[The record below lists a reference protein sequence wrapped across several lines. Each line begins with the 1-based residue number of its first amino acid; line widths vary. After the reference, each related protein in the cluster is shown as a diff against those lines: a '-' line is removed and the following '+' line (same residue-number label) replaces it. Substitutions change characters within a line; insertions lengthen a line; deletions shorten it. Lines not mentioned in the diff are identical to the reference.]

1 MINKNYCIFT
11 QNHEINTTILLP
23 ACIILYICNE
33 NSKNQAMIKRLFGF
47 LLPPEKYKI
56 RIIILS
62 AVFLGIGFYTMYV
75 SKFHSYLS
83 DSPEA
88 CVNCHIMTP
97 QYTTWSK
104 SSHHNVASCNDCH
117 VPHNNVLNKYYFKA
131 KDGLRHATLF
141 TFRMERQVIQIQD
154 ESAEVVQKNCER
166 CHSQTLESVKKCTKE
181 EGKLKENDERKC
193 WECHRETPHGRVNS
207 LSSTP
212 HTRVQSTLSPIP
224 VWLKQKIEKEQENV
238 NKK

>member
-1 MINKNYCIFT
+1 
-11 QNHEINTTILLP
+11 
-23 ACIILYICNE
+23 
-33 NSKNQAMIKRLFGF
+33 MIKKFFGF
-47 LLPPEKYKI
+47 LLPPEKYKF
-56 RIIILS
+56 RVSILV
-62 AVFLGIGFYTMYV
+62 AVFLGIGVYILYV

-117 VPHNNVLNKYYFKA
+117 VPHNNVFNKYYFKA

-141 TFRMERQVIQIQD
+141 TLRMERQVIQIQE

-166 CHSQTLESVKKCTKE
+166 CHSQAFKSIKNCTNDDKEKE
-181 EGKLKENDERKC
+181 EEGGKGERKC

-212 HTRVQSTLSPIP
+212 HVRIQTKQSPVPI
-224 VWLKQKIEKEQENV
+224 WLKQMIEKEQKS
-238 NKK
+238 NKNK